1 MIALDTSSTIAFLS
15 GERGSDVTAVEAAL
29 RFRQGAFPPVVVT
42 ELLSDPAVR
51 TGIAELIRGV
61 PRLEILDGYWERAGE
76 LRARLLRRGLK
87 ARLADTLIA
96 QSCFDHQVALLTRD
110 RDLRNFAT
118 HARLHLEQG
127 ASKIAPSFRQHA
139 LAIL

>member
-15 GERGSDVTAVEAAL
+15 GERGRDVSAVEEAL
-29 RFRQGAFPPVVVT
+29 RFRQGIFPPVVVT

-51 TGIAELIRGV
+51 SEIRTLVRAV
-61 PRLEILDGYWERAGE
+61 PQLEILDGYWERAGE

-96 QSCFDHQVALLTRD
+96 QSCLDHEVALVTRD
-110 RDLRNFAT
+110 RDFRSFAT
-118 HARLHLEQG
+118 HAGLTLQ
-127 ASKIAPSFRQHA
+127 
-139 LAIL
+139 

>member
-1 MIALDTSSTIAFLS
+1 MIALDTSSTMAFLS
-15 GERGSDVTAVEAAL
+15 GERGKDVAAVEEAL
-29 RFRQGAFPPVVVT
+29 RLRQGIFPPVVVT

-51 TGIAELIRGV
+51 PEIGTLIRAV

-96 QSCFDHQVALLTRD
+96 QSCIDHEVALVTRD
-110 RDLRNFAT
+110 RDFRNFTT
-118 HARLHLEQG
+118 HADLTLE
-127 ASKIAPSFRQHA
+127 
-139 LAIL
+139 

>member
-15 GERGSDVTAVEAAL
+15 GARGRDVTALEVAL
-29 RFRQGAFPPVVVT
+29 RLRQGVFPPVVVT
-42 ELLSDPAVR
+42 ELLSDPVVR
-51 TGIAELIRGV
+51 DELAALIRAV

-96 QSCFDHQVALLTRD
+96 QSCLDHEVALLTRD
-110 RDLRNFAT
+110 RDFQNFAN
-118 HARLHLEQG
+118 HAGLSLE
-127 ASKIAPSFRQHA
+127 
-139 LAIL
+139 

>member
-1 MIALDTSSTIAFLS
+1 VIALDTSSTIAFLS
-15 GERGSDVTAVEAAL
+15 GERGKDVTAVEAAL

-51 TGIAELIRGV
+51 AGIAELIRGV

-76 LRARLLRRGLK
+76 LRARLLRQGLR

-96 QSCFDHQVALLTRD
+96 QSCLDHQVALLTRD
-110 RDLRNFAT
+110 RDFRNFAA
-118 HARLHLEQG
+118 HAGLNLE
-127 ASKIAPSFRQHA
+127 
-139 LAIL
+139 